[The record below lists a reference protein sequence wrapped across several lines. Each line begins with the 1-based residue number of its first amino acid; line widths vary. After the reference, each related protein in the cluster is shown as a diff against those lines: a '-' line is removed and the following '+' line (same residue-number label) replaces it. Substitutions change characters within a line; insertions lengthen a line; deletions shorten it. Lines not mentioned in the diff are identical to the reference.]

1 MNHEERRNRYG
12 YVSVLSC
19 LAIVL
24 VWWMAAAA
32 LDAPIILPTPAE
44 VLKTT
49 LGLFGSKTFLLN
61 IGGTVLRALY
71 SFVLIVLCGTICGI
85 LAGRFVAF
93 RRAMAPLVSLF
104 KATPVM
110 SVILLAFIWL
120 GTSAV
125 PVFSAFLM
133 AFPVMF
139 VQTMDAYS
147 NIDEKLEQMCIVYDI
162 KGSRKLRYLVIPSM
176 APQILTGARQT
187 LSMIWKVVIAAEVI
201 VLPKYGIGRSL
212 QLAQI
217 QLETN
222 VVLAWTIVAVL
233 LTALGDGLFD
243 FFIGKASGRRRA
255 ECR

>member
-1 MNHEERRNRYG
+1 MNHEERRKRYG

-24 VWWMAAAA
+24 VWWIAAAA
-32 LDAPIILPTPAE
+32 LDVPIILPTPAE
-44 VLKTT
+44 VLRTT
-49 LGLFGSKTFLLN
+49 LGLFGSKAFLLN
-61 IGGTVLRALY
+61 IGGTILRALY
-71 SFVLIVLCGTICGI
+71 SFVLIVLCGTISGI

-93 RRAMAPLVSLF
+93 RRAIAPLVALF

-147 NIDEKLEQMCIVYDI
+147 NIDEKLGQMCMVYGI
-162 KGSRKLRYLVIPSM
+162 EGSRRLRYLIIPSM
-176 APQILTGARQT
+176 TPQILTGARQT

-243 FFIGKASGRRRA
+243 FFIGKISGRRRA

>member
-1 MNHEERRNRYG
+1 MNHEERRNRHG
-12 YVSVLSC
+12 CVSVLSC

-24 VWWMAAAA
+24 VWWVAAVA
-32 LDAPIILPTPAE
+32 LDVPVILPAPDE
-44 VLKTT
+44 VLRTT
-49 LGLFGSKTFLLN
+49 IGLFGSKTFLSN

-71 SFVLIVLCGTICGI
+71 SFVLITLCGTLCGV

-93 RRAMAPLVSLF
+93 RKAIAPLVALF

-147 NIDEKLEQMCIVYDI
+147 NIDEKLEQMCMVYGI
-162 KGSRKLRYLVIPSM
+162 EGPCRMKYLIIPSM
-176 APQILTGARQT
+176 MPQILTGARQT
-187 LSMIWKVVIAAEVI
+187 LSMVWKVVIAAEVI

-233 LTALGDGLFD
+233 LTALGDAAFD
-243 FFIGKASGRRRA
+243 LLIGKSSRRRPL
-255 ECR
+255 R